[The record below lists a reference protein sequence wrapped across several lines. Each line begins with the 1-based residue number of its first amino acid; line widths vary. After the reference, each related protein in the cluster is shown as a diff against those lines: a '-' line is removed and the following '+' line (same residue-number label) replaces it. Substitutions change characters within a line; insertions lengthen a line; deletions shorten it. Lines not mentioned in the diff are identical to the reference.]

1 MVDKPAQPNQSLQ
14 CGIECLLELASTSEP
29 VGSREM
35 ARRLD
40 QEHTRVN
47 RLLGTLAHLGLAERT
62 PDRKY
67 APGPGVHMLAALS
80 LRGSKLLKCAL
91 PHIRDLM
98 ERTGERIA
106 LGVLWRD
113 HVCYLY
119 HGGPDE
125 PLEAAIA
132 QENLFPAEQSSI
144 GLVLLA
150 ARADGR
156 NRLGKIRRDGFA
168 LSPTRSLAVPVGD
181 PPIAGLAVSG
191 RVQANQVQYLVKE
204 LRDTA
209 HRISVGAALRRLS
222 PVGAALRRPPDRA
235 R

>member
-1 MVDKPAQPNQSLQ
+1 MKRPAQPNRSLQ

-47 RLLGTLAHLGLAERT
+47 RLLGTLAHLGLAEKT

-119 HGGPDE
+119 HGGPDD

-132 QENLFPAEQSSI
+132 QENLFPAGRSSI
-144 GLVLLA
+144 GMVLA
-150 ARADGR
+150 GR
-156 NRLGKIRRDGFA
+156 STGDGFA

-191 RVQANQVQYLVKE
+191 RVPANRVAKLVKE
-204 LRDTA
+204 LRETA
-209 HRISVGAALRRLS
+209 HRIQQGV
-222 PVGAALRRPPDRA
+222 RP
-235 R
+235 